1 MQMNLSYTCTDK
13 LLDDLVTDPKIGP
26 LLARLRDYH
35 EETYHHSRRVC
46 LLSLDLGI
54 QLHLSP
60 SDLWYLGRASLL
72 HDIGKLEIPSEIL
85 NKPTA
90 LTPNEIKVMRQHV
103 RLSFWAIQ
111 SMENELPD
119 YEVVK
124 KIAVAHHEFSTTPYP
139 RDGADPCQ
147 IKLASAD
154 RRKTDQSIHYLS
166 QIVAISDMTDALRH
180 VRAYKRGFSS
190 SEIEHILRHEFRG
203 DPRLVDYAIWRVTSD
218 PHTTTGYH

>member
-1 MQMNLSYTCTDK
+1 MQMNLNYTCTDK
-13 LLDDLVTDPKIGP
+13 LLDDLVADPKINTV
-26 LLARLRDYH
+26 LVRLRDYH
-35 EETYHHSRRVC
+35 EETYNHSRRVC

-85 NKPTA
+85 DKPTA
-90 LTPNEIKVMRQHV
+90 LTASEIKVMRQHV

-111 SMENELPD
+111 SMETELPD
-119 YEVVK
+119 YEIVK

-139 RDGADPCQ
+139 RDGTDPRQ
-147 IKLASAD
+147 VALASSD

-180 VRAYKRGFSS
+180 VRAYKRGFTC
-190 SEIEHILRHEFRG
+190 SEIEHILRREFRG
-203 DPRLVDYAIWRVTSD
+203 DPQLVDYAIWRLTGD
-218 PHTTTGYH
+218 PHRATGYH

>member
-1 MQMNLSYTCTDK
+1 MQIKLNYTCTAN
-13 LLDDLVTDPKIGP
+13 LLDELVADPKINTM
-26 LLARLRDYH
+26 LTRLQDYH

-85 NKPTA
+85 NKPAA
-90 LTPNEIKVMRQHV
+90 LTPSEINVMRQHV

-119 YEVVK
+119 YDVVK

-139 RDGADPCQ
+139 RDGTDPRQ
-147 IKLASAD
+147 VKRANAD
-154 RRKTDQSIHYLS
+154 RRKTDRSIHYLS
-166 QIVAISDMTDALRH
+166 QIVAIADMTDALRH
-180 VRAYKRGFSS
+180 VRAYKRSFSC
-190 SEIEHILRHEFRG
+190 SEIERILRSEFRG
-203 DPRLVDYAIWRVTSD
+203 DPRLVDYAVWRLNGAPQTS
-218 PHTTTGYH
+218 TGYH